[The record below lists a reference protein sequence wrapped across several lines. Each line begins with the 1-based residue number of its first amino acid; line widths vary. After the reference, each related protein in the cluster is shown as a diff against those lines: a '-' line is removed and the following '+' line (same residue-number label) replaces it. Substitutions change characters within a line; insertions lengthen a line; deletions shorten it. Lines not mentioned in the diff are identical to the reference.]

1 MPTPHDAARFRHPAR
16 SEERAESQDPGLP
29 PALLIRD
36 LTIRTRSSDRTLL
49 DGVSLSVAPGERV
62 GLIGESGSGKSLTA
76 LSILGLLDDNLAATG
91 TIDVGPE
98 RALLAR
104 SDRDLAPLRGEL
116 VSMVFQEPMTALD
129 PLVRV
134 GHQVAEVIT
143 LHADDGAGPRWGA
156 RRRRRR
162 AARARAVELLAE
174 VGLPDPPA
182 AARAYP
188 HQLSGG
194 QRQRVMIA
202 MALAND
208 PALLVADEPTTALDV
223 TVQAQVLELMADLV
237 TERGTGLL
245 FITHDLGVVQRL
257 CERVVVLKDGRIVEQ
272 GEVAE
277 VFATPQH
284 DYTRK
289 LLAASTLAPRGSA
302 GATSRPEDPAPPLV
316 PRSAQDDEVAVRLS
330 DVTKQYQRSGG
341 VVVDALKGIS
351 FDVAPGERFGL
362 VGESGSGKTTTLRL
376 LAGLDTPTSGTV
388 DVAGIRLAG
397 PDGTATARDVARVRS
412 DLQMVFQDPMGS
424 LDPRMTVADIV
435 AEPLLNKANRRDLPE
450 AATKQGRRELVR
462 ELLSAVGLPDDAAER
477 YPHQFSGGQR
487 QRISIAR
494 ALVCQ
499 PKILV
504 ADEPVSALDV
514 SVRAQ
519 VLDLLARLATE
530 RELTLIL
537 VSHDLAVVRHLC
549 DRVAVMRAGEIV
561 EQGET
566 EAVWSSPQH
575 PYTAA
580 LQAATPVLMR

>member
-1 MPTPHDAARFRHPAR
+1 M
-16 SEERAESQDPGLP
+16 
-29 PALLIRD
+29 
-36 LTIRTRSSDRTLL
+36 
-49 DGVSLSVAPGERV
+49 
-62 GLIGESGSGKSLTA
+62 
-76 LSILGLLDDNLAATG
+76 
-91 TIDVGPE
+91 
-98 RALLAR
+98 
-104 SDRDLAPLRGEL
+104 
-116 VSMVFQEPMTALD
+116 
-129 PLVRV
+129 
-134 GHQVAEVIT
+134 
-143 LHADDGAGPRWGA
+143 
-156 RRRRRR
+156 
-162 AARARAVELLAE
+162 
-174 VGLPDPPA
+174 
-182 AARAYP
+182 
-188 HQLSGG
+188 
-194 QRQRVMIA
+194 
-202 MALAND
+202 
-208 PALLVADEPTTALDV
+208 
-223 TVQAQVLELMADLV
+223 
-237 TERGTGLL
+237 
-245 FITHDLGVVQRL
+245 
-257 CERVVVLKDGRIVEQ
+257 
-272 GEVAE
+272 
-277 VFATPQH
+277 
-284 DYTRK
+284 
-289 LLAASTLAPRGSA
+289 
-302 GATSRPEDPAPPLV
+302 
-316 PRSAQDDEVAVRLS
+316 AVRLS

>member
-1 MPTPHDAARFRHPAR
+1 MTAPVLR
-16 SEERAESQDPGLP
+16 
-29 PALLIRD
+29 IRD

-49 DGVSLSVAPGERV
+49 DGVSLDVAPGERV

-98 RALLAR
+98 RDLLAR

-116 VSMVFQEPMTALD
+116 ISMVFQEPMTALD

-134 GHQVAEVIT
+134 GNQVAEVIT
-143 LHADDGAGPRWGA
+143 LHADDDGGARWGA
-156 RRRRRR
+156 RRRRRK

-174 VGLPDPPA
+174 VGLPEPPA

-245 FITHDLGVVQRL
+245 FITHDLAVVQRL

-272 GEVAE
+272 GEVTD
-277 VFATPQH
+277 VFANPQH

-302 GATSRPEDPAPPLV
+302 GVTSRPEDPAPPLV
-316 PRSAQDDEVAVRLS
+316 PRSAQDDVGVQVPRSAQDDESAVRLV
-330 DVTKQYQRSGG
+330 DVTKQYQRSSG

-397 PDGTATARDVARVRS
+397 TDGVATARDVARVRS

-494 ALVCQ
+494 ALVCR

-566 EAVWSSPQH
+566 EEVWSNPQH